1 MRKSKKPQPTN
12 VVDSTERKNWGNIF
26 TSLVQIVRNQ
36 QNQLQS
42 FANQQKFL
50 EDRLKMQN
58 ERWISDVKLYK
69 EQISQVNSI
78 LGFRVLKNSQKLNLK
93 KIVFLMSSLK
103 LCCR

>member
-1 MRKSKKPQPTN
+1 MRKSKKSQPSN

-78 LGFRVLKNSQKLNLK
+78 LGFRALKFPKIKFEKNLFF
-93 KIVFLMSSLK
+93 FLCFL
-103 LCCR
+103 